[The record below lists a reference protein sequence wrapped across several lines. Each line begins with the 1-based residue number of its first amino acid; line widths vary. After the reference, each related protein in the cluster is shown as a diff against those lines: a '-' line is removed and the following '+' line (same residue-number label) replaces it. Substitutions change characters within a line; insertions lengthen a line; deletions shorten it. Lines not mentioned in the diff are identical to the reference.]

1 MIMFD
6 QALQFLLETAFNL
19 LTLALLMRFYMQ
31 ALRVS
36 FRNPVGEFVVALTD
50 WLVRPVRRVI
60 PGLLGLDLA
69 SFIIAWGLQAVLM
82 LVVYW
87 LKGFVFASAPAIAAG
102 IMLFLALLAIV
113 KLNIYLVVFAVIVQ
127 VLFSWVNPYAPL
139 APLFNSLTRPFLRP
153 FQKLIPPIG
162 NVDLS
167 PLFVLVLAQL
177 ALIFIAYGSH
187 VIAGLF

>member
-1 MIMFD
+1 MFD

-127 VLFSWVNPYAPL
+127 VLFSWVNPYAPI